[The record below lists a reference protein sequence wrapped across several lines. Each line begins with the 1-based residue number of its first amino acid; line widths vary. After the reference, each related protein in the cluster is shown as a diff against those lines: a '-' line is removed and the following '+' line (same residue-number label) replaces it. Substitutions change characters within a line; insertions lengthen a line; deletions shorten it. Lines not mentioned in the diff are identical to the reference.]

1 MSQLQIDDRRGRE
14 NSLRLVLT
22 DGGFKLNQYGN
33 EIIDATEINK
43 YGLISIKT
51 NRLEEV
57 PSPNES
63 YKIYKIKEY

>member
-1 MSQLQIDDRRGRE
+1 
-14 NSLRLVLT
+14 LVLT

-57 PSPNES
+57 PSPNEH